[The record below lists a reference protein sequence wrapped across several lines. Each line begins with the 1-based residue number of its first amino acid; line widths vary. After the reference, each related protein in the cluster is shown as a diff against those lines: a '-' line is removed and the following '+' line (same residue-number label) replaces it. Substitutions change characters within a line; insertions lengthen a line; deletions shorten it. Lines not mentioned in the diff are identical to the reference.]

1 MAVCPSYISRATPNP
16 TESRAP
22 WYTNIAPSY
31 AGIFLWIVFYQA
43 LGEQTVRH
51 AGLGVCLFALV
62 VAGTLCHVA
71 FYYVPAMLG
80 MKTGLPLYAIGSST
94 FGATGGYLM
103 PGLLMGFLQV
113 GWFAVGTF
121 IATDFIL
128 KGLGLPSTPGAL
140 AFVTVGVVWGYTMA
154 FIGVKGIRYVG
165 RVALLLNI
173 IPLVML
179 LVVFFHTAAGISHYS
194 PREPG
199 PGNYGVFSATLALVL
214 GFFATG
220 GAAGSDFGRSAR
232 NAHDVKWG
240 GIVGIVF
247 ATIFAGGLAL
257 ASVAGAHGLNP
268 ALSGYQYD
276 DVVRS
281 IGGPIATAMFLLFAV
296 ASIPSA
302 CFCSFIIG
310 NSFSTMIPQVSR
322 FFSTMTG
329 ATVAIILAVTGAA
342 SDLIGFFGIVGAS
355 FSPICGA
362 IAADYLGHG
371 RRWAGP
377 RQGINWAG
385 YGAWAAGFCV
395 GIIPTLPVSPALKS
409 YSQPAPLYS
418 CIVSFVVYL
427 ALAKAGLEPP
437 PLRAGSQPDLAQS

>member
-16 TESRAP
+16 TWNRSP

-62 VAGTLCHVA
+62 VAGILCHVA
-71 FYYVPAMLG
+71 YYYVPAMLG
-80 MKTGLPLYAIGSST
+80 MNTGLPLYAIGSST

-113 GWFAVGTF
+113 GWFAVGTT

-128 KGLGLPSTPGAL
+128 KGLGFPTTPGSL
-140 AFVTVGVVWGYTMA
+140 AFVTVGVAWGYTTA
-154 FIGVKGIRYVG
+154 FVGIKGIRYVG
-165 RVALLLNI
+165 RVALLLNV

-179 LVVFFHTAAGISHYS
+179 IVVFFQTAAGISHYS
-194 PREPG
+194 PQESGTGG
-199 PGNYGVFSATLALVL
+199 PGVFSATVALVL

-220 GAAGSDFGRSAR
+220 GAAGADFGTSAR
-232 NAHDVKWG
+232 NAADVRWG

-247 ATIFAGGLAL
+247 AGIVAGGLAL

-281 IGGPIATAMFLLFAV
+281 VGGPIATAMFLLFAL

-302 CFCSFIIG
+302 CFCSFVIG
-310 NSFSTMIPQVSR
+310 NSFSTMVPQVSR
-322 FFSTMTG
+322 AFSTMTG

-342 SDLIGFFGIVGAS
+342 SDLIGFFSIVGAS

-371 RRWAGP
+371 RQWAGP
-377 RQGINWAG
+377 RRGINWAG

-395 GIIPTLPVSPALKS
+395 GIIPTLPVSPELKS

-418 CIVSFVVYL
+418 CIVGFIVYL
-427 ALAKAGLEPP
+427 ALARAGLEPP
-437 PLRAGSQPDLAQS
+437 ALQMATEPGPAGS